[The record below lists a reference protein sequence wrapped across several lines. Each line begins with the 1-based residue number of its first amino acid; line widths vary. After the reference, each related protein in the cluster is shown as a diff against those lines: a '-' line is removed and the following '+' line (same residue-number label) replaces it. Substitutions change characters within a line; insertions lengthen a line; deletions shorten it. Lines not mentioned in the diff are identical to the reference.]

1 MEVKL
6 AGLASNITPKMKYS
20 SKLTKRYY
28 FPIVEGS
35 NYGYFV
41 KGNRTYNA
49 FVTYI
54 PGLRSLIKV
63 ANYSQIWHWWG
74 NRPIMF
80 RKGYYVGWYNEGKDM
95 LNTLN
100 KANKYLNRQY
110 CRMERMLQ
118 EEDIDKYTRLVDLLS
133 ERSTLFLLVLI
144 VRKLPFQE
152 VGVLRVLA
160 LVKAVRKLMKRR
172 EFKVKI
178 KRVFMPEYD
187 EQGNIRKHRPLGVP
201 SIEWRIIGAMK
212 EFYLCN
218 MWAGNWSPNQ
228 YACMP
233 KRGVA
238 DAWIDILEKY
248 SYGVKNILG
257 FDLAK
262 FFDSVYVTTLTWTL
276 WNVPEHTFGWFK
288 NMCLWNSVRVRPQ
301 DRKMEDARIAAMMA
315 QLRRSLA
322 SKALSAYAAFK
333 PVKRGFPQGLN
344 TSPIMTCR
352 ALQLTGFL
360 DDPTIVQYM
369 DDGIIMRE
377 GKIHESLLNMA
388 LKSAHSGVAI
398 SPEKTEW
405 IMRDGEWKKPLKFL
419 GCSFDGKTF
428 KAHTREGGVYEV
440 KDAPQ
445 RINEILNW
453 LRENRNKLGPYRS
466 KVTKLIAEGWNRGDV
481 RTTWWSLTKSERPH
495 FEITS
500 MFSTW
505 WEESKARVTRLPYN
519 CVEAMAYARYWRSM
533 GPIWESSNTST
544 MICSYYLLTLQG
556 EIREARRR
564 AKANRLRAER
574 VDEVIARNNMLLA
587 DW

>member
-1 MEVKL
+1 L
-6 AGLASNITPKMKYS
+6 AGLAINISPKMKYN

-35 NYGYFV
+35 NYGYFR
-41 KGNRTYNA
+41 KDNRAYNA
-49 FVTYI
+49 FVTYV

-80 RKGYYVGWYNEGKDM
+80 RKGYYVGWYEEGKVM
-95 LNTLN
+95 LRTLN

-110 CRMERMLQ
+110 CRMERALVKGQ
-118 EEDIDKYTRLVDLLS
+118 VTRYTKLVDLLS
-133 ERSTLFLLVLI
+133 KRSTLFLLVLV

-152 VGVLRVLA
+152 VGILRVLA
-160 LVKAVRKLMKRR
+160 LVKAVRKLMKRDDFR
-172 EFKVKI
+172 VKI
-178 KRVFMPEYD
+178 KRVFYPEYD
-187 EQGNIRKHRPLGVP
+187 EQGKIRKHRPLGVP

-218 MWAGNWSPNQ
+218 LWSSNWSKNQ

-276 WNVPEHTFGWFK
+276 WNVPRNTFGWFK

-301 DRKMEDARIAAMMA
+301 DRKMEDARMAQMMS

-322 SKALSAYAAFK
+322 SKALSAEAAFK

-344 TSPIMTCR
+344 TSPLMTCR

-360 DDPTIVQYM
+360 DDPSIVQYM

-377 GKIHESLLNMA
+377 GKIHESLLNVA

-405 IMRDGEWKKPLKFL
+405 IMKDGQWKKPLKFL
-419 GCSFDGKTF
+419 GCSFDGETF
-428 KAHTREGGVYEV
+428 KAHTREGGVFEV
-440 KDAPQ
+440 RDAAT
-445 RINEILNW
+445 RIDEILKW
-453 LRENRNKLGPYRS
+453 LKENGHKLGPYRQ
-466 KVTKLIAEGWNRGDV
+466 KVTRLIAEGWNREDV
-481 RTTWWSLTKSERPH
+481 KTTWWSLANNGRPL
-495 FEITS
+495 FELTT

-505 WEESKARVTRLPYN
+505 WKESKARITRLPYN
-519 CVEAMAYARYWRSM
+519 SVEAMAYARYWPSM
-533 GPIWESSNTST
+533 QTIWESSNTST

-556 EIREARRR
+556 EIREARKR
-564 AKANRLRAER
+564 ARLNRIRAER
-574 VDEVIARNNMLLA
+574 VDEVIARSNWLLA